1 MYLYVYIYM
10 VFKIHADNVFVI
22 LHFENITLI
31 EEWFSIFRPL
41 KCAVVWFCTFGGGVE
56 GGKVG

>member
-1 MYLYVYIYM
+1 M